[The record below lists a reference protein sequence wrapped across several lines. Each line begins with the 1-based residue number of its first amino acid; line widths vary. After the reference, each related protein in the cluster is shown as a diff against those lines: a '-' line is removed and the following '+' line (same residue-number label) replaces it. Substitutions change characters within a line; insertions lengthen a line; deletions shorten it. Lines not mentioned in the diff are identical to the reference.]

1 MSILQPSGFTPPIP
15 DAYGTP
21 YLVCL
26 VKNVHWVYV
35 FWELT
40 DDLLNKARQDLGEDP
55 SARIV
60 LRVWMG
66 EAFERQVVCDL
77 PLEANLGAQYV
88 HLPQP
93 GSAYQMEILLV
104 GSQGSVSL
112 LASNF
117 AVTPFGGVCA
127 VEDENWASIEDL
139 YTQYAFKAAGEQLS
153 SPQLWHISSQMYKP
167 PQPADELELIVDT
180 ELVIYG
186 KTAPDAVV
194 FIQGEA
200 VPTNPDGSFTVRYA
214 LPEGCTI
221 FPIKAVSRDGKQKQT
236 IVPLI
241 TKETY

>member
-40 DDLLNKARQDLGEDP
+40 DDLLNKARQDLGRSFCAHSP
-55 SARIV
+55 QS
-60 LRVWMG
+60 LMG
-66 EAFERQVVCDL
+66 EAFERQVVCDR

-117 AVTPFGGVCA
+117 VVTPFGGVCA

-139 YTQYAFKAAGEQLS
+139 YTQYAFKAAGE
-153 SPQLWHISSQMYKP
+153 
-167 PQPADELELIVDT
+167 
-180 ELVIYG
+180 
-186 KTAPDAVV
+186 
-194 FIQGEA
+194 
-200 VPTNPDGSFTVRYA
+200 R
-214 LPEGCTI
+214 
-221 FPIKAVSRDGKQKQT
+221 
-236 IVPLI
+236 
-241 TKETY
+241 